1 MGDMKMFFLVIFLL
15 VTALVADALSVP
27 NRVTCYARAGLG
39 IYDVHGVHEGVGENI
54 WQASADAM
62 KDCRSQHPFIGC
74 VPIPGCK

>member
-1 MGDMKMFFLVIFLL
+1 MKIILAILISSFLYA
-15 VTALVADALSVP
+15 TP

-62 KDCRSQHPFIGC
+62 RDCRSQHPFIGC
-74 VPIPGCK
+74 VPISGCK